1 MYMNKKY
8 FWKVWLHPNLL
19 TKNVDNDLIAEVSTN
34 GKTLHNADLA
44 QFFIDEGSEIK
55 YDTILSIL
63 NTRDRIVRTKL
74 QECFQVQDGV
84 CHFKPRVPGVW
95 IGANAKFDPEVNKP
109 GLDIIE
115 TAETREA
122 LAQVGVQ
129 VLGVRES
136 GAFIGLVTDAATG
149 LTDGTITPGDD
160 IIIQGDKI
168 KIAPDGEDNLGV
180 FYRNEE
186 LSEIYHTTHRLTQN
200 DPKKVIARV
209 PQMPPGRYTLWIVT
223 RFTNSASY
231 LENAR
236 TITYE
241 QPLLVV

>member
-1 MYMNKKY
+1 MNKKY
-8 FWKVWLHPNLL
+8 YWKVWLRPNVL
-19 TKNVDNDLIAEVSTN
+19 TKDVDNDMIAEVSTN
-34 GKTLHNADLA
+34 GKTLHNEDLA
-44 QFFIDEGSEIK
+44 QCFIDEGSEIK

-74 QECFQVQDGV
+74 QECCQVQDGV
-84 CHFKPRVPGVW
+84 CHFKPRVPGIW

-109 GLDIIE
+109 GLDITE
-115 TAETREA
+115 TVETREA
-122 LAQVGVQ
+122 LEQVGVQ
-129 VLGVRES
+129 VLGVKDS
-136 GAFIGLVTDAATG
+136 GAFIGLVTNAATG
-149 LTDGTITPGDD
+149 LTDGIITPGDD

-168 KIAPDGEDNLGV
+168 KIAPDGEAGLGV

-186 LSEIYHTTHRLTQN
+186 SSEIYQTTHRLTQN

-209 PQMPPGRYTLWIVT
+209 PELPPGTYTLWIVT
-223 RFTNSASY
+223 RFTNSSSY

-241 QPLLVV
+241 LLLLVV